1 MMAIRVFT
9 LLPYLLQ
16 IIWKQPKKDS
26 SPTGSVAKPRPISL
40 ITSTSCINGM
50 EVVVKYLTDVT
61 TMGETDYKILFADLD
76 GTLITTASGKTF
88 PEGIWDMKL
97 RLDTLEAIKKL
108 APKRVFIVSNQGGIE
123 KGYSTDYL
131 FTTKIHYVCRCIEE
145 YCGIDVVDYE
155 YCKSNS
161 KSDPRRKPNTGMLQ
175 LLYNDFVENTNLGRR
190 DALMIGDASGK
201 PGQWSDSDKKTAEN
215 FGIDYLDVE
224 DFIKAMKK

>member
-1 MMAIRVFT
+1 M
-9 LLPYLLQ
+9 
-16 IIWKQPKKDS
+16 
-26 SPTGSVAKPRPISL
+26 
-40 ITSTSCINGM
+40 STSCINGM
-50 EVVVKYLTDVT
+50 EVVVKYLIGVT
-61 TMGETDYKILFADLD
+61 IMKKTNYKILFADLD

-97 RLDTLEAIKKL
+97 RFDTLEAIKKL

-175 LLYNDFVENTNLGRR
+175 LLYTDFVEDTSLGRR
-190 DALMIGDASGK
+190 DALMIGTNRVLKAYSIQMKQHLTDKIQEFKENERNDSSRASKEKEGFRE
-201 PGQWSDSDKKTAEN
+201 KTK
-215 FGIDYLDVE
+215 YVYP
-224 DFIKAMKK
+224 

>member
-1 MMAIRVFT
+1 
-9 LLPYLLQ
+9 
-16 IIWKQPKKDS
+16 
-26 SPTGSVAKPRPISL
+26 
-40 ITSTSCINGM
+40 M

-61 TMGETDYKILFADLD
+61 TMEKTDYKILFADLD

-88 PEGIWDMKL
+88 PERIWDMKL
-97 RLDTLEAIKKL
+97 RFDTLEAIKKL
-108 APKRVFIVSNQGGIE
+108 APKRVFIVSNQKKKK

-175 LLYNDFVENTNLGRR
+175 LLYTDFVEDTSLGRR

-201 PGQWSDSDKKTAEN
+201 PGQWSDTDKKTAEN

-224 DFIKAMKK
+224 DFVKEMSNERTGIH